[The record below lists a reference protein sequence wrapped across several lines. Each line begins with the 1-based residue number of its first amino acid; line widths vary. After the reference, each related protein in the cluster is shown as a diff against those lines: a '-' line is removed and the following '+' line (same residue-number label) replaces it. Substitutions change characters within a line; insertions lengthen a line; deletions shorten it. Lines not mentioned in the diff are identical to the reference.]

1 MPHNVWKF
9 VITDAYHGA
18 YEGDLPG
25 RKVNDFFYLVTD
37 IDSGGD
43 GDYGEGIW
51 IYDRY
56 RMDETQLF
64 FLAQEDVTQ
73 VSPDGKVTL
82 RSTEHIH
89 QVLELL
95 PGERLQG
102 YFAYYDGS
110 DFTAVESTL
119 TGENAGNFT
128 LQKSKE
134 TAYLY
139 TVESH
144 SQNAAASVS
153 WEKYSM
159 VLSAGLPEMGLYT
172 APEATVQNFCDYQLL
187 PTQTEYYLIC
197 QSEMQYDLR
206 IRYDDTEKS
215 DVPVA
220 GIQAEAVSGKKNT
233 WKITVTDVFDGQYWN
248 NAYGR
253 YDGIR
258 LYIAADA
265 NQEETIDDARV
276 AVYEQKRPWKSGNL
290 VGRDGTVDTADIL
303 YLKRYLAMWRGY
315 DEAALCTADLNR
327 DGIVGPAD
335 VMILERHVAGWKQY
349 QDLPVPQEP
358 SANS

>member
-1 MPHNVWKF
+1 M
-9 VITDAYHGA
+9 
-18 YEGDLPG
+18 
-25 RKVNDFFYLVTD
+25 
-37 IDSGGD
+37 
-43 GDYGEGIW
+43 
-51 IYDRY
+51 
-56 RMDETQLF
+56 
-64 FLAQEDVTQ
+64 
-73 VSPDGKVTL
+73 
-82 RSTEHIH
+82 
-89 QVLELL
+89 LELL
-95 PGERLQG
+95 PEERLQG

-110 DFTAVESTL
+110 DFTAVKPTL
-119 TGENAGNFT
+119 TGGNAGDFT
-128 LQKSKE
+128 LQKSEK

-139 TVESH
+139 TVESRAK
-144 SQNAAASVS
+144 NAAASVS
-153 WEKYSM
+153 WGKYSM
-159 VLSAGLPEMGLYT
+159 ELSVGLPEMGLYT

-197 QSEMQYDLR
+197 QSETQYDLR

-233 WKITVTDVFDGQYWN
+233 WKITVTDAFDGQYWN

-265 NQEETIDDARV
+265 NQEETIDDVWV